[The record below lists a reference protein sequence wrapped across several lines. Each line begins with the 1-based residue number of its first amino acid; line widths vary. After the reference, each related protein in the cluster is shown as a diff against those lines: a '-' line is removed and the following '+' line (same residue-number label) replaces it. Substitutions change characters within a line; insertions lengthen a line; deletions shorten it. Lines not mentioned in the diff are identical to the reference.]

1 MSMLSW
7 IQSFFA
13 PVAPKRT
20 VFAPV
25 PKFIVTQAC
34 LQAIQTGLEPE
45 MRKGHEGI
53 VYLLGRTDGVIALAT
68 TVFRP
73 RATTTPGSFHVEPR
87 AMAACV
93 QTAGRFELQV
103 VGQLHTHPGE
113 AYHSDGDVEG
123 AHIRYPGY
131 ISIVLPNYGRLLPNM
146 NGAAMYMWGADDA
159 WRQLGPQDLIIIP
172 GAGPWTSSTGMTGA
186 TTAPSVTHR
195 VV

>member
-1 MSMLSW
+1 MSILSW

-13 PVAPKRT
+13 PGAPKRT

-25 PKFIVTQAC
+25 PKFILTQAC
-34 LQAIQTGLEPE
+34 LQAVQTGLEPE

-73 RATTTPGSFHVEPR
+73 QAITTPGSFHVEPR

-93 QTAGRFELQV
+93 QAAGRFELQV

-123 AHIRYPGY
+123 ARIRYPGY
-131 ISIVLPNYGRLLPNM
+131 VSIVLPNYGRLLPNV
-146 NGAAMYMWGADDA
+146 NGAALYMWGTDGA
-159 WRQLGPQDLIIIP
+159 WRQLGPQDLIIVP
-172 GAGPWTSSTGMTGA
+172 GAGPWTNSSGMTGA
-186 TTAPSVTHR
+186 TTARSVTHR